1 MKALF
6 KLAGILIVLSLFS
19 LQTPKAYAQT
29 PPFPYTK
36 LINPNGLALD
46 TASQAADE
54 GPKTAIIKPPCKTL
68 GIILKTTKISG
79 TIAGSLFIQV
89 SNTGVSTDFATIATI
104 ALTDATTN
112 YEYKETDKGFLYYRT
127 LIHQSGTSSLS
138 YSGTYYTT
146 AAPLTGK

>member
-6 KLAGILIVLSLFS
+6 KLSALLCIIVLCA
-19 LQTPKAYAQT
+19 LQSSAQT

-46 TASQAADE
+46 TGSQAADE
-54 GPKTAIIKPPCKTL
+54 GPKTLQVNGTIKTI
-68 GIILKTTKISG
+68 GVVLKTTKISG
-79 TIAGSLFIQV
+79 TIAGSVFVQV
-89 SNTGVSTDFATIATI
+89 SNTGLSTDFATIATI
-104 ALTDATTN
+104 ALVDATTN
-112 YEYKETDKGFLYYRT
+112 YEYKEVDKGFLYYRM

-146 AAPLTGK
+146 KGPISK